1 MLVNTKAKIGVFSIA
16 LGAYLPQFPQL
27 VPNFEAQYEDFKK
40 TIPDTVEIIDGGMVT
55 TKEQAMAAGLPQCIV
70 ALHSLITDQDIL
82 HGVVQCMTH
91 VELSGDIWGRDH
103 DSEGSLTVI
112 YLRMKILFVKPL
124 LIQSVFYAV
133 WVIGFG

>member
-1 MLVNTKAKIGVFSIA
+1 MFVNAFFLQLLDDLD
-16 LGAYLPQFPQL
+16 LGS
-27 VPNFEAQYEDFKK
+27 
-40 TIPDTVEIIDGGMVT
+40 DTCMVG
-55 TKEQAMAAGLPQCIV
+55 AGLPQRVV
-70 ALHSLITDQDIL
+70 ALHSLITDQNIL
-82 HGVVQCMTH
+82 HGVVQCMPH

-103 DSEGSLTVI
+103 DSEGSLTMI

>member
-1 MLVNTKAKIGVFSIA
+1 
-16 LGAYLPQFPQL
+16 
-27 VPNFEAQYEDFKK
+27 
-40 TIPDTVEIIDGGMVT
+40 MVG
-55 TKEQAMAAGLPQCIV
+55 AGLPQCVV
-70 ALHSLITDQDIL
+70 ALHSLIADQDIL
-82 HGVVQCMTH
+82 HGVVQCMPH
-91 VELSGDIWGRDH
+91 VELSCDIWGRDH

>member
-1 MLVNTKAKIGVFSIA
+1 MFVDAFFLQLLDDLD
-16 LGAYLPQFPQL
+16 LGS
-27 VPNFEAQYEDFKK
+27 
-40 TIPDTVEIIDGGMVT
+40 DTCMVG
-55 TKEQAMAAGLPQCIV
+55 AGLPQCVV
-70 ALHSLITDQDIL
+70 ALHSLIADQDIL
-82 HGVVQCMTH
+82 HGVVQCMPH
-91 VELSGDIWGRDH
+91 VELSCDIWGRDH

>member
-1 MLVNTKAKIGVFSIA
+1 MLVDAFFLQLLDDLD
-16 LGAYLPQFPQL
+16 LGS
-27 VPNFEAQYEDFKK
+27 
-40 TIPDTVEIIDGGMVT
+40 DTCMVG
-55 TKEQAMAAGLPQCIV
+55 AGLPQCVV

-82 HGVVQCMTH
+82 HGVVQCMPH
-91 VELSGDIWGRDH
+91 VELSCDIWGRDH

>member
-1 MLVNTKAKIGVFSIA
+1 MLVDAFFLQLLDDLDLGSNTC
-16 LGAYLPQFPQL
+16 
-27 VPNFEAQYEDFKK
+27 
-40 TIPDTVEIIDGGMVT
+40 MVG
-55 TKEQAMAAGLPQCIV
+55 AGLPQCV
-70 ALHSLITDQDIL
+70 VSLHSLITDQDIL
-82 HGVVQCMTH
+82 HGVVQCMPH
-91 VELSGDIWGRDH
+91 VELSCDIWGRDH

>member
-1 MLVNTKAKIGVFSIA
+1 MLVDAFFLQLLDDLD
-16 LGAYLPQFPQL
+16 LGS
-27 VPNFEAQYEDFKK
+27 
-40 TIPDTVEIIDGGMVT
+40 DTCMVG
-55 TKEQAMAAGLPQCIV
+55 AGLPQCVV

-91 VELSGDIWGRDH
+91 VELSCDIWGRDH

-124 LIQSVFYAV
+124 LIQSVFYATG
-133 WVIGFG
+133 VIGLG

>member
-1 MLVNTKAKIGVFSIA
+1 MLVDAFFLQLLDDLDLGSNTC
-16 LGAYLPQFPQL
+16 
-27 VPNFEAQYEDFKK
+27 
-40 TIPDTVEIIDGGMVT
+40 MVG
-55 TKEQAMAAGLPQCIV
+55 AGLPQCVV
-70 ALHSLITDQDIL
+70 ALHSLIADQDIL
-82 HGVVQCMTH
+82 HGVVQCMPH
-91 VELSGDIWGRDH
+91 VELSCDIWGRDH

>member
-1 MLVNTKAKIGVFSIA
+1 MLVDAFFLQLLDDLD
-16 LGAYLPQFPQL
+16 LGS
-27 VPNFEAQYEDFKK
+27 
-40 TIPDTVEIIDGGMVT
+40 DTCMVGT
-55 TKEQAMAAGLPQCIV
+55 GLPQCII

-82 HGVVQCMTH
+82 HGVVQCMPH

-124 LIQSVFYAV
+124 LIQSVFYATG
-133 WVIGFG
+133 VIGLG

>member
-1 MLVNTKAKIGVFSIA
+1 MFVDAFFLQLLDDLD
-16 LGAYLPQFPQL
+16 LGS
-27 VPNFEAQYEDFKK
+27 
-40 TIPDTVEIIDGGMVT
+40 DTCMVGT
-55 TKEQAMAAGLPQCIV
+55 GLPQCV
-70 ALHSLITDQDIL
+70 VTLHSLITDQDIL
-82 HGVVQCMTH
+82 HGVVQCMPH

-133 WVIGFG
+133 WVIGLG

>member
-1 MLVNTKAKIGVFSIA
+1 MLVDAFFLQLLDDLD
-16 LGAYLPQFPQL
+16 LGS
-27 VPNFEAQYEDFKK
+27 
-40 TIPDTVEIIDGGMVT
+40 DTCMVG
-55 TKEQAMAAGLPQCIV
+55 AGLPQCVV

-82 HGVVQCMTH
+82 HGVVQCMPH

-103 DSEGSLTVI
+103 DSEGSLTMI

-133 WVIGFG
+133 WVIGLG

>member
-1 MLVNTKAKIGVFSIA
+1 MLIDAFF
-16 LGAYLPQFPQL
+16 LQL
-27 VPNFEAQYEDFKK
+27 LDDLDFGS
-40 TIPDTVEIIDGGMVT
+40 DTCMVG
-55 TKEQAMAAGLPQCIV
+55 AGLPQCVV

-103 DSEGSLTVI
+103 DSEGSLTMI

-133 WVIGFG
+133 WVIGLG

>member
-1 MLVNTKAKIGVFSIA
+1 MLVDAFFLQLLDDLDLGSNTC
-16 LGAYLPQFPQL
+16 
-27 VPNFEAQYEDFKK
+27 
-40 TIPDTVEIIDGGMVT
+40 MVG
-55 TKEQAMAAGLPQCIV
+55 AGLPQCVV
-70 ALHSLITDQDIL
+70 ALHSLIADQDIL
-82 HGVVQCMTH
+82 HGVVQCMPH
-91 VELSGDIWGRDH
+91 VELSCDIWRRDH

>member
-1 MLVNTKAKIGVFSIA
+1 MLVDAFFLQLLDDLD
-16 LGAYLPQFPQL
+16 LGS
-27 VPNFEAQYEDFKK
+27 
-40 TIPDTVEIIDGGMVT
+40 DTCMVG
-55 TKEQAMAAGLPQCIV
+55 AGLPQCIV

-82 HGVVQCMTH
+82 HGVVQCMPH
-91 VELSGDIWGRDH
+91 VELSCDIWGRDH

-112 YLRMKILFVKPL
+112 YLRMEILFVKPL

>member
-1 MLVNTKAKIGVFSIA
+1 MLVDAFFLQLLDDLD
-16 LGAYLPQFPQL
+16 LGS
-27 VPNFEAQYEDFKK
+27 
-40 TIPDTVEIIDGGMVT
+40 DTCMVG
-55 TKEQAMAAGLPQCIV
+55 AGLPQCVV
-70 ALHSLITDQDIL
+70 ALHSLITDQNIL
-82 HGVVQCMTH
+82 HGVVQCMPH
-91 VELSGDIWGRDH
+91 VELSCDIWGRDH

>member
-1 MLVNTKAKIGVFSIA
+1 MLVDAFFLQLLDDLDLGSNTC
-16 LGAYLPQFPQL
+16 
-27 VPNFEAQYEDFKK
+27 
-40 TIPDTVEIIDGGMVT
+40 MVG
-55 TKEQAMAAGLPQCIV
+55 AGLPQCV
-70 ALHSLITDQDIL
+70 VTLHSLITDQDIL
-82 HGVVQCMTH
+82 HGVVQCMPH
-91 VELSGDIWGRDH
+91 VELSCDIWGRDH

>member
-1 MLVNTKAKIGVFSIA
+1 MFVNAFFLQLLDDLD
-16 LGAYLPQFPQL
+16 LGS
-27 VPNFEAQYEDFKK
+27 
-40 TIPDTVEIIDGGMVT
+40 DTCMVG
-55 TKEQAMAAGLPQCIV
+55 AGLPQCVV

-82 HGVVQCMTH
+82 HGVVQCMPH
-91 VELSGDIWGRDH
+91 VELSCDIWGRDH

-112 YLRMKILFVKPL
+112 YLRMEILFVKPL

>member
-1 MLVNTKAKIGVFSIA
+1 MLVDAFFLQLLDDLD
-16 LGAYLPQFPQL
+16 LGS
-27 VPNFEAQYEDFKK
+27 
-40 TIPDTVEIIDGGMVT
+40 DTCVVS
-55 TKEQAMAAGLPQCIV
+55 AGLPQCVV

-82 HGVVQCMTH
+82 HGVVQCMPH
-91 VELSGDIWGRDH
+91 VELSCDIWGRDH

-112 YLRMKILFVKPL
+112 YLRMEILFVKPL